1 MPRPLPSAGET
12 ARILAAKRTR
22 PAPRPPPTAGRALAK
37 TIKALDARFGQGAA
51 GLQAR
56 WTEIVGATLAR
67 RTEPVKLTAPRAG
80 GTVSLELRVDGPSA
94 TLIQHQAPDILAR
107 VNLFLGAGAVARLRI
122 VQGPLRG
129 FVKRDSPV
137 LQAARRRI
145 KGPLDAAA
153 EAGLAD
159 GLAAL
164 PEGRLKLALER
175 LGREV
180 LRGPAR

>member
-1 MPRPLPSAGET
+1 MPRPLPSGAET

-22 PAPRPPPTAGRALAK
+22 PVLPPPPTAGRALTS
-37 TIKALDARFGQGAA
+37 TIKALDARFGQGTA

-56 WTEIVGATLAR
+56 WTEIVGAALAR
-67 RTEPVKLTAPRAG
+67 RTEPMKLTAPRAG
-80 GTVSLELRVDGPSA
+80 GGASLELRVEGPSA

-107 VNLFLGAGAVARLRI
+107 VNLYLGAGAVAKLRI

-129 FVKRDSPV
+129 VVKRDSPV
-137 LQAARRRI
+137 LSAARRRI

-153 EAGLAD
+153 EAELAD
-159 GLAAL
+159 SLAAV
-164 PEGRLKLALER
+164 PDGRLKLALQR

-180 LRGPAR
+180 LRDRHR